1 MRVTWDQLLYPGA
14 AQRFFERTPLPVFE
28 ANATDFVPA
37 NAWWLAE
44 LSRIVYRRDLG
55 ETAAALR
62 PLRRDFLQQAGWE
75 ELEFFRVDATGSAA
89 LLVRTQQPTPCAVL
103 IFRGTEQEIQDFMHD
118 VDTLPVPAFNGA
130 VLVHRGFKRALNS
143 LWTPIVAALD
153 RLDCPVFYTGH
164 SLGAA
169 LATLAAARRP
179 PRALYTFGSPRVGDQ
194 RLVAKLAA
202 VPTFRIVHGSDIVT
216 TVPPELL
223 GFRHVGNEVPIGNP
237 VRRMLQFDAA
247 VLWNRLTTPI
257 DALADHAP
265 VSYVNAL
272 TSL

>member
-1 MRVTWDQLLYPGA
+1 MRVTWDQLLHPGDA
-14 AQRFFERTPLPVFE
+14 DRFFERTPLPAFE
-28 ANATDFVPA
+28 PEAADFAPA

-62 PLRRDFLQQAGWE
+62 PLRRELLQQVGWE
-75 ELEFFRVDATGSAA
+75 ELEFFRVEATGSAA
-89 LLVRTQQPTPCAVL
+89 LLLRTQQPSPCAVL
-103 IFRGTEQEIQDFMHD
+103 VFRGTEQEIQDFMHD
-118 VDTLPVPAFNGA
+118 ADTLPVPAFNGS

-143 LWTPIVAALD
+143 LWTPIAAALD

-179 PRALYTFGSPRVGDQ
+179 PHAVYTFGSPRVGDR
-194 RLVAKLAA
+194 RLVARLAA
-202 VPTFRIVHGSDIVT
+202 VPVFRVVHGSDLVT
-216 TVPPELL
+216 TVPPEIL
-223 GFRHVGNEVPIGNP
+223 GFRHAGNERRIGNTA
-237 VRRMLQFDAA
+237 RRPLQFDAA
-247 VLWNRLTTPI
+247 DLWNRLTTPI

-265 VSYVNAL
+265 ISYVSVL
-272 TSL
+272 KSL